1 MADYLT
7 VVYGDNVRPLTDY
20 PSKLVKYL
28 FKRFEMKPG
37 MKILEPGCGRGEFL
51 KVFKDLGMNVV
62 GLDRSEESR
71 DLLVEND
78 IEFFTCDVEAD
89 TGLPFQ
95 DNSFDVIYNKSFM
108 EHLKYPDIFLHEAY
122 RVLKPGGM
130 ILCLIPDW
138 ESNYKIYFDD
148 FTHRTPF
155 TKPSLEDIYRICDF
169 ENVEV
174 TKFRQLPLVWKY
186 PILNYFCA
194 LISPFISV
202 RVENKF
208 LRWSRE
214 LMLLGYA
221 HKPKKKSKIK

>member
-7 VVYGDNVRPLTDY
+7 VVYGEGVRPYTEY

-28 FKRFEMKPG
+28 FERFDMKEG
-37 MKILEPGCGRGEFL
+37 MRLLEPGCGRGEFL
-51 KVFKDLGMNVV
+51 RVFKGLGMDAV

-71 DLLVEND
+71 KLLGEDSIDLVV
-78 IEFFTCDVEAD
+78 CDVESD
-89 TGLPFQ
+89 VGLPFP

-108 EHLKYPDIFLHEAY
+108 EHLSQPDVFLREAH

-138 ESNYKIYFDD
+138 ESNYKTYFDD

-155 TKPSLEDIYRICDF
+155 TKPSLEDIYKICDF
-169 ENVEV
+169 EDISVI
-174 TKFRQLPLVWKY
+174 KFRQLPIVWKF
-186 PILNYFCA
+186 PLLNYFCA
-194 LISPFISV
+194 AISPFISV

-214 LMLLGYA
+214 LMLVGCA
-221 HKPKKKSKIK
+221 HKPVSKVK

>member
-7 VVYGDNVRPLTDY
+7 VVYGEGVRPYTEY

-28 FKRFEMKPG
+28 FERFDMKEG
-37 MKILEPGCGRGEFL
+37 MRLLEPGCGRGEFL
-51 KVFKDLGMNVV
+51 RVFKGLGMDAV

-71 DLLVEND
+71 KLLGEDSIDLVV
-78 IEFFTCDVEAD
+78 CDVESD
-89 TGLPFQ
+89 VGLPFP

-108 EHLKYPDIFLHEAY
+108 EHLSQPDVFLREAH

-138 ESNYKIYFDD
+138 ESNYKTYFDD

-155 TKPSLEDIYRICDF
+155 TKPSLEDIYKICDF
-169 ENVEV
+169 EDISVI
-174 TKFRQLPLVWKY
+174 KFRQLLIVWKF
-186 PILNYFCA
+186 PLLNYFCA
-194 LISPFISV
+194 AISPFISV

-214 LMLLGYA
+214 LMLMGCA
-221 HKPKKKSKIK
+221 HKPVSKVK